1 MSDKETEETNDMGT
15 PQRTSQRKG
24 KGTDLRVH
32 FKDDMVL
39 QQQRARTPNKQVN
52 TDNEDMNN
60 RSSDMNNVM
69 VSSVVALTVHHGMD
83 VHNNNHSDNGS
94 LQPN

>member
-1 MSDKETEETNDMGT
+1 MSDKETEEPIDMET

-52 TDNEDMNN
+52 TDNEDNG
-60 RSSDMNNVM
+60 M

-83 VHNNNHSDNGS
+83 VHNNDHSDNGS